1 MNVSPSYSPKIY
13 AVHSAQVDFV
23 TLAASVTGFAV
34 LLVDISATWSI
45 HAHIFSASICRP
57 ATQQFQ

>member
-13 AVHSAQVDFV
+13 VVHSAQVDLV

-34 LLVDISATWSI
+34 LLVDISAT
-45 HAHIFSASICRP
+45 
-57 ATQQFQ
+57 